1 MVRNLL
7 AEIRFDFHFGP
18 LFFPGWIILL
28 ALLVAGCAMP
38 QLRPEVRTFPDF
50 VAVIAQPEDTFA
62 SLASKYLND
71 SSMDWL
77 ISEFNDLT
85 SLRPGQALIIPLK
98 PYNRGGLTLKG
109 YQTVPVLTYHKFSKN
124 SADAMTV
131 TERAFEEQ
139 MRFLK
144 QNGYRV
150 ISMDEFFDFLDFERQ
165 VPEKSVVITIDDGWR
180 STYDIAFPILK
191 KYGYPAALFVY
202 TDLINLNEKTLDWDL
217 IREMAKNGID
227 IQCHTKTHRNL
238 DTRGSHESFREYF
251 EAVKKELTESAQ
263 VIKRRL
269 NTEPKYLAYPYGDTN
284 HLVVAL
290 LVKLGYRG
298 AFTVEREGNPFFV
311 HPYRINRSMIYGYFD
326 LQDFEK
332 NLTTFGHEA
341 LR

>member
-1 MVRNLL
+1 MVRNPL
-7 AEIRFDFHFGP
+7 AEIRFDFHFGLP
-18 LFFPGWIILL
+18 FSLGWIMLL

-38 QLRPEVRTFPDF
+38 QPRPQVQTFPNF
-50 VAVIAQPEDTFA
+50 VAVTAQTGDTFS

-71 SSMDWL
+71 PSMDWV
-77 ISEFNDLT
+77 ISEFNDVT
-85 SLRPGQALIIPLK
+85 SLSPGQALIIPLK
-98 PYNRGGLTLKG
+98 PYNKGGLTFKG

-131 TERAFEEQ
+131 TESAFEEQ

-150 ISMDEFFDFLDFERQ
+150 ISMDNFFDFLDFKRQ
-165 VPEKSVVITIDDGWR
+165 IPEKSVVITIDDGWR
-180 STYDIAFPILK
+180 STYDVAFPILK

-269 NTEPKYLAYPYGDTN
+269 NIDPKYLAYPYGDTN

-311 HPYRINRSMIYGYFD
+311 HHYRINRSMIYGYFD

-332 NLTTFGHEA
+332 NLTTFSH
-341 LR
+341 